1 MIATGKP
8 GLKTLRMLQ
17 PLRPQ
22 LIEPR
27 PANAQPLL
35 GAHRV
40 DLPTIEVGQRLAH
53 DRGGHPMLDLTLFI
67 PRSYPTPARQR
78 MFSSA
83 SATLRLMKTRAPKV
97 HF

>member
-1 MIATGKP
+1 MIAARKP
-8 GLKTLRMLQ
+8 RLKALRLLQ

-27 PANAQPLL
+27 PANAQPLS
-35 GAHRV
+35 GAGRAN
-40 DLPTIEVGQRLAH
+40 LATIEVRQRLPH

-78 MFSSA
+78 IFSSA
-83 SATLRLMKTRAPKV
+83 SATLRLTKTCAPKV

>member
-8 GLKTLRMLQ
+8 RLKAMRMLQ

-27 PANAQPLL
+27 PANAQALL
-35 GAHRV
+35 GAGRV
-40 DLPTIEVGQRLAH
+40 NLATIKVRQRLPN

-67 PRSYPTPARQR
+67 PLSYPTPARQR
-78 MFSSA
+78 VFSSA